1 MIADEVKIKNEFT
14 SKIKKLKRKKRLMH
28 NVLGIEWKSLSKSEK

>member
-14 SKIKKLKRKKRLMH
+14 NEIEKLKKIKNKRP
-28 NVLGIEWKSLSKSEK
+28 IC